1 MKPRHKIPGS
11 FFLLSLAI
19 ALFSSLIS
27 LTETNS
33 KELSVAGAESARQL
47 SNVLFHA
54 VKYNNFQQ
62 LNYYIP
68 READIK
74 ALKMNSNDKNRLFFE
89 SLHSAEIQASLKAGF
104 EKINREGIEKN
115 INWASAELVDFKT
128 KTCNLNIDGCNV
140 TYTIEDQ
147 NLNQLVISYDAIKV
161 DEKWY
166 LFQNLNLATDKETVS
181 SSN

>member
-1 MKPRHKIPGS
+1 MKLRNKIPGS
-11 FFLLSLAI
+11 FFLVSIAI
-19 ALFSSLIS
+19 AIFSTLIS

-33 KELSVAGAESARQL
+33 KQLSINGAESASQL

-62 LNYYIP
+62 LNFYIP
-68 READIK
+68 NDEEIK
-74 ALKMNSNDKNRLFFE
+74 ILKMHSTDKNRLFFE
-89 SLHSAEIQASLKAGF
+89 SLKSAEIQASLQAGF
-104 EKINREGIEKN
+104 EKITREGIEKN

-128 KTCNLNIDGCNV
+128 RTCNLNIDGCNV

-147 NLNQLVISYDAIKV
+147 NQNQIIISYDAIKIN
-161 DEKWY
+161 EQWY
-166 LFQNLNLATDKETVS
+166 VFQNLNLVSDKETIS